1 MPRARPHE
9 IHEGDPVIADA
20 TSNQALDHPRGE
32 TKPLALIVDDSPDV
46 HRLLRTKLNQEDL
59 EFVGAES
66 GEEGI
71 ATAVDRRPSVIL
83 LDVNMPGIDGFE
95 ILRRLKDDPRTSAIP
110 VLMLSGHCDQDAK
123 IRAFDLGAV
132 DYVTKP
138 FDFTE
143 LRVRMR
149 SAVKMHMLIQLL
161 AQRAQIDG
169 LTGCWNRAFFDQR
182 WAEET
187 SRAQRH
193 GHALSMAM
201 LDIDH
206 FKTINDTY
214 GHPVGDDVLQGV
226 AKILQRECRSS
237 DFACRYGGEEFVLVM
252 PATRPEDAAM
262 VCERIRAATEAT
274 VWPRHPERRL
284 TISIGVAGAAAPV
297 ALSAAEWHEA
307 ADRCLYRAKR
317 TGRNRVVTIDL
328 LADSTPRLRVA
339 G

>member
-1 MPRARPHE
+1 MANDSAQPGT
-9 IHEGDPVIADA
+9 GD
-20 TSNQALDHPRGE
+20 E
-32 TKPLALIVDDSPDV
+32 TKPLVLIVDDSPDV
-46 HRLLRTKLNQEDL
+46 HRLLRARLNQEDL
-59 EFVGAES
+59 AFAGAES
-66 GEEGI
+66 GEAGI
-71 ATAVDRRPSVIL
+71 EMAMRLRPAVIL
-83 LDVNMPGIDGFE
+83 LDLNMPGTDGFE
-95 ILRRLKDDPRTSAIP
+95 VLKRLKDHAPTSAIP
-110 VLMLSGHCDQDAK
+110 VLMLSGHGDQAAK

-143 LRVRMR
+143 LRARMR
-149 SAVKMHMLIQLL
+149 SAVKMHQLVQML

-201 LDIDH
+201 LDLDY

-214 GHPVGDDVLQGV
+214 GHPAGDAVLQGA
-226 AKILQRECRSS
+226 AKILARECRTS

-252 PATRPEDAAM
+252 PDTPSEAAAG
-262 VCERIRAATEAT
+262 VCERIRAAMATT
-274 VWPRHPERRL
+274 VWPRHPERVV
-284 TISIGVAGAAAPV
+284 TISIGVAGSAGPV
-297 ALSAAEWHEA
+297 LVKAAEWTEA
-307 ADRCLYRAKR
+307 ADRNLYRAKR
-317 TGRNRVVTIDL
+317 GGRNRVETTDL
-328 LADSTPRLRVA
+328 GADAACRLRVA